1 MTTASVFDNLLESKI
16 KPAAGR
22 LFWLGLAM
30 AVIGVVALVYPVV
43 STLAVTLFI
52 GWVLIFTGA
61 VTAIGAFSLQGT
73 GPFFGALLLG
83 LLSIAL
89 GVFFV
94 FNPAAGAVSLTLALG
109 ALFAVQAAY
118 EVVFAFEMR
127 PNRGWGAMLV
137 SGVASGVVSA
147 VILTGWPG
155 VSLIALGVL
164 FGVNFISTGL
174 AYIVVSRTVKTAL
187 K

>member
-1 MTTASVFDNLLESKI
+1 MTTASVFENVLHSRI

-30 AVIGVVALVYPVV
+30 VLIGVVALVFPVV
-43 STLAVTLFI
+43 STMAATLFI
-52 GWVLIFTGA
+52 GWVLLFAGV
-61 VTAIGAFSLQGT
+61 VTVAGAFSIHGT

-83 LLSIAL
+83 LLSVAL
-89 GVFFV
+89 GLFLA
-94 FNPAAGAVSLTLALG
+94 FNPAAGALSLTLVVG
-109 ALFAVQAAY
+109 VIFAIQAAY

-127 PNRGWGAMLV
+127 PNNGWGAMLI
-137 SGVASGVVSA
+137 SGVASGVVA
-147 VILTGWPG
+147 VVIITGWPG

-164 FGVNFISTGL
+164 FGVNFVSTGL
-174 AYIVVSRTVKTAL
+174 AYIVVSRTVRAAL